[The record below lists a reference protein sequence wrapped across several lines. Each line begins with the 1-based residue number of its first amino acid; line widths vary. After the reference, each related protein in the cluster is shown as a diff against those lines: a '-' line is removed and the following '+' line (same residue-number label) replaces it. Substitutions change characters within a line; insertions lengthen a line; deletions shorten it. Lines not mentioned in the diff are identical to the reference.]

1 MAPNHTP
8 SPGNDFTS
16 GEPPMRRPHLEFIY
30 RIVAEMDPGAS
41 PIPNVHG
48 SAVSRIVLPIAG
60 GTVRGPQIKGEIVK
74 NSGADWA
81 QRIDSPKVGRQSW
94 IRLTRAHGQVLILR
108 RWQSPTKLNAR
119 YTLKTDDGHF
129 ILVNAV
135 GTVIGGPP
143 VEGKDAA
150 WPPEQGKPLTI
161 TQDQAEYFT
170 QITFE
175 AAGGSPYEWMNSVV
189 AVGVMTM
196 DQGKPIIDCYRLTN
210 FPGTGTAHL

>member
-1 MAPNHTP
+1 MTPNHTP
-8 SPGNDFTS
+8 SPGNDFSS
-16 GEPPMRRPHLEFIY
+16 GEPPMRQPHLEFIY
-30 RIVAEMDPGAS
+30 RIVADMDPGAS
-41 PIPNVHG
+41 PIPNVQG
-48 SAVSRIVLPIAG
+48 TAVTRIVLPIAG
-60 GTVRGPQIKGEIVK
+60 GTVRGPQINGEIVK

-81 QRIDSPKVGRQSW
+81 QRIESPK
-94 IRLTRAHGQVLILR
+94 
-108 RWQSPTKLNAR
+108 SPTKLNAR

-135 GTVIGGPP
+135 GTVTGGPP
-143 VEGKDAA
+143 VEGADAA

-189 AVGVMTM
+189 ALGVMIM
-196 DQGKPIIDCYRLTN
+196 AEGKPIIDCYRLTN

>member
-1 MAPNHTP
+1 
-8 SPGNDFTS
+8 
-16 GEPPMRRPHLEFIY
+16 MRRPHLEFIY

-60 GTVRGPQIKGEIVK
+60 GTVKGPQIKGEIVK

-81 QRIDSPKVGRQSW
+81 QRIDSPKVGRQSQ
-94 IRLTRAHGQVLILR
+94 IRLMRAHGNPLILR
-108 RWQSPTKLNAR
+108 GWQSPTKLNAR
-119 YTLKTDDGHF
+119 YTLKTEDGHF

-135 GTVIGGPP
+135 GTVTGGPP
-143 VEGKDAA
+143 VEGADAA

-175 AAGGSPYEWMNSVV
+175 AAGGTPYEWMNSVV

>member
-60 GTVRGPQIKGEIVK
+60 GTVKGPQIKGEIVK

-81 QRIDSPKVGRQSW
+81 QRIDSPKVGRQSQ
-94 IRLTRAHGQVLILR
+94 ILLTRALGNPLILR
-108 RWQSPTKLNAR
+108 GWQSPTKLNAR
-119 YTLKTDDGHF
+119 YTLKTEDGHF

-135 GTVIGGPP
+135 GTVTGGPP
-143 VEGKDAA
+143 VEGADAA

>member
-16 GEPPMRRPHLEFIY
+16 GEPSMRRPHLEFIY

-48 SAVSRIVLPIAG
+48 SAVSRIILPIAG

-94 IRLTRAHGQVLILR
+94 IRLMRAHENTLILR
-108 RWQSPTKLNAR
+108 GWQSPTKLNAR
-119 YTLKTDDGHF
+119 YTLKTEDGHF

-135 GTVIGGPP
+135 GTVTGGPP
-143 VEGKDAA
+143 VEGADAA